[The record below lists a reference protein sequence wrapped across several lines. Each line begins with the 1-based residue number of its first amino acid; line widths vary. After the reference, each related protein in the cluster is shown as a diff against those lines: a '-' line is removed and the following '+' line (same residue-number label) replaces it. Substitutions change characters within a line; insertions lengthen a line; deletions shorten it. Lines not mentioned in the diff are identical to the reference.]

1 MAKLLLEAV
10 WDRNQKAL
18 KYRNEYKDP
27 PVDALDFRYH
37 PAQAIR
43 WQGEVRDSEE
53 LLEEVAKHLSGVY
66 QEQIGSEL
74 EDLQNLGQDTW
85 DLVIHHSLDMFRLHE
100 AQLGENHPDTLRSL
114 PWLLTVQVFLGDQ
127 HAMGQGLETALKRI
141 RSEAVHEKRLVESLN
156 LECKKALVVEEFDKP
171 RALRILEEIQS
182 AIEHHTVSCAS
193 SMTQSLATLGS
204 NVDEKRRAF
213 GADLSNPEV

>member
-53 LLEEVAKHLSGVY
+53 LLEEVAKHLSGIY
-66 QEQIGSEL
+66 Q
-74 EDLQNLGQDTW
+74 GQDTW

-127 HAMGQGLETALKRI
+127 HAMRQGLETALKRI
-141 RSEAVHEKRLVESLN
+141 RSEAVREQRLVESLN
-156 LECKKALVVEEFDKP
+156 PECKKALVVEEFDKP